1 MVISH
6 KLYKAFNNAFGDFLK
21 KLDKTLKENALQGPE
36 TKEVYEKGDTIIY
49 QKDDIARSGKIE
61 LRTQDFDYYVNKG
74 ISLKSIEEFES
85 SLSMYDKAKE
95 INPKVILIAIDT
107 FLGSPEHWKAKYP
120 IVDITDEMILIKP
133 NKIKTFIL
141 FFLSCF
147 SCN

>member
-1 MVISH
+1 MWKGESTIQM
-6 KLYKAFNNAFGDFLK
+6 KEIAK
-21 KLDKTLKENALQGPE
+21 K
-36 TKEVYEKGDTIIY
+36 
-49 QKDDIARSGKIE
+49 
-61 LRTQDFDYYVNKG
+61 
-74 ISLKSIEEFES
+74 
-85 SLSMYDKAKE
+85 

-120 IVDITDEMILIKP
+120 IVDITDEIILIKP